1 MANTNFGLLTN
12 EQKTIWSMDFWKQ
25 ARNYSF
31 TNKFLGKDAN
41 SMIQHIDELKKTEKG
56 ARAVITLVADMEG
69 DGVVGDRTLKGNEE
83 ALKSYDQVI
92 RIDQMR
98 NANHNEGR
106 MAEQKSIVTF
116 REQSRDKLA
125 YWLADRIDQMAF
137 LTLSGVAYSKTN
149 KGVNRV
155 GSDLI
160 NLEFAADVTA
170 PSDRRVA
177 RWDNS
182 NKRLV
187 IGGATSALSGNHYS
201 TGAYIATNGG
211 DTLADTPT
219 WEMFVQAKAYMKD
232 NYIRGTT
239 SKEGEELYHAF
250 LTPQAMAKLKL
261 DAVYRD
267 NLRYAQQRG
276 GDNELFTGTAVKV
289 DGIMLHEFRHVYNTA
304 GAAGGSKWGAGNI
317 DGCQVLMCGA
327 QAMGM
332 ADIGNP
338 EWDEMQDDYGNS
350 FGIAVSK
357 ILGFKKPTFY
367 TQYSGGTVQ
376 DHGLLSIYCAQ

>member
-31 TNKFLGKDAN
+31 VNKFLGKDAN

-83 ALKSYDQVI
+83 VLKSYDQVI

-137 LTLSGVAYSKTN
+137 LAMSGVSFSKTN
-149 KGVNRV
+149 KGGNRV
-155 GSDLI
+155 GSDLV
-160 NLEFAADVTA
+160 NLEFAADVKQ
-170 PSDRRVA
+170 PSSKRFA
-177 RWDNS
+177 RWNATTK
-182 NKRLV
+182 NLE
-187 IGGATSALSGNHYS
+187 IGTGSGSVVGSYAGS
-201 TGAYIATNGG
+201 GTFDYPG
-211 DTLADTPT
+211 

-232 NYIRGTT
+232 NYIRGTQ
-239 SKEGEELYHAF
+239 SSEGEELYHAF
-250 LTPQAMAKLKL
+250 LTPQAMAKLKM
-261 DAVYRD
+261 DTVFRD
-267 NLRYAQQRG
+267 NLRYAQMG
-276 GDNELFTGTAVKV
+276 KDSSSIFMTGTSVKV
-289 DGIMLHEFRHVYNTA
+289 DGIVLHEFRHVYNTA
-304 GAAGGSKWGAGNI
+304 GAASGSKWGAGNAV
-317 DGCQVLMCGA
+317 DGCQILICGA

-350 FGIAVSK
+350 FGIAVQK
-357 ILGFKKPTFY
+357 ILGFKKPQFY

-376 DHGLLSIYCAQ
+376 DHGLLSIYTAQ